1 MMDWLQNN
9 IFQVIGLVC
18 STFTF
23 VWILSKHYF
32 SLENRIQNVEME
44 IKRLNDKL
52 DRDLIELKSVV
63 EELRN
68 DLKEIMK
75 LIMQK

>member
-1 MMDWLQNN
+1 
-9 IFQVIGLVC
+9 
-18 STFTF
+18 
-23 VWILSKHYF
+23 
-32 SLENRIQNVEME
+32 ME

>member
-1 MMDWLQNN
+1 MEWLQNN

-32 SLENRIQNVEME
+32 NLENRIQNVELE

-52 DRDLIELKSVV
+52 DKDLIDLKSVV

-68 DLKEIMK
+68 DLKELMK
-75 LIMQK
+75 LIIQK

>member
-1 MMDWLQNN
+1 MDWLQNN
-9 IFQVIGLVC
+9 VFQVIGLIT

-23 VWILSKHYF
+23 VWIISKHYF
-32 SLENRIQNVEME
+32 QLENRINNVEAE

-52 DRDLIELKSVV
+52 DRDLVDLKGVV

-68 DLKEIMK
+68 DLKELTKVI
-75 LIMQK
+75 LQK

>member
-1 MMDWLQNN
+1 MEWLQNN
-9 IFQVIGLVC
+9 IFQVITLVC

-32 SLENRIQNVEME
+32 GLENRIQNVEVE

-52 DRDLIELKSVV
+52 DKDLIDLKSVV
-63 EELRN
+63 EELRS
-68 DLKEIMK
+68 DLKELMK
-75 LIMQK
+75 LVIQR

>member
-1 MMDWLQNN
+1 MEWLQNN
-9 IFQVIGLVC
+9 IFQVIFLIT
-18 STFTF
+18 STFSF

-52 DRDLIELKSVV
+52 DRDLIELKNVI

-68 DLKEIMK
+68 DLKELTK
-75 LIMQK
+75 LFLQK

>member
-1 MMDWLQNN
+1 MAWIQEN

-32 SLENRIQNVEME
+32 QLENRINNVESE

-52 DRDLIELKSVV
+52 DKDLIDLKSVV

-68 DLKEIMK
+68 DLKELMK
-75 LIMQK
+75 LIIQK

>member
-1 MMDWLQNN
+1 MMEWLQNN

-52 DRDLIELKSVV
+52 DKDLIDLKSVV

>member
-1 MMDWLQNN
+1 MMEWLQNN

-32 SLENRIQNVEME
+32 NLENRIQNVELE

-52 DRDLIELKSVV
+52 DKDLIDLKSVV

-68 DLKEIMK
+68 DLKELMK
-75 LIMQK
+75 LIIQK

>member
-1 MMDWLQNN
+1 MMEWLQNN

>member
-1 MMDWLQNN
+1 MEWLQNN

-52 DRDLIELKSVV
+52 DKDLIDLKSVV

>member
-52 DRDLIELKSVV
+52 DKDLIDLKSVV